1 MAYKLIVTKHADELL
16 DFALR
21 YLICQ
26 LKNEQAAVHLLDEVE
41 KNRSSFSEKGT
52 IAYGKNI

>member
-21 YLICQ
+21 YLIYQ

-41 KNRSSFSEKGT
+41 KNPHRR
-52 IAYGKNI
+52 